1 MGPLRILLGD
11 LSDAI
16 GGLRHRVGSR
26 LSDLSDL
33 GVHALSQHELR
44 RRRRSIV
51 TEVGEY
57 LVHRI
62 AFDGNTTIR
71 VDTPELT
78 RLIDRITAIDA
89 VLGRPETDTRE
100 NGKNIPPGVDR

>member
-1 MGPLRILLGD
+1 MGPLRLLLED
-11 LSDAI
+11 LIAAV

-33 GVHALSQHELR
+33 GVHALSRHELR

-62 AFDGNTTIR
+62 ALDGNTTVR

-89 VLGRPETDTRE
+89 VLCRSETDTRE
-100 NGKNIPPGVDR
+100 NGKNISPRG

>member
-11 LSDAI
+11 LIAAV
-16 GGLRHRVGSR
+16 GGLRHRVGNR

-33 GVHALSQHELR
+33 GVHALSRHELR

-62 AFDGNTTIR
+62 ALDGNTTVR

-78 RLIDRITAIDA
+78 RLIDRISAIDA
-89 VLGRPETDTRE
+89 VLGRPDTDTRE
-100 NGKNIPPGVDR
+100 NGKNISPRG